1 MEKIVDESNLPIT
14 EMNTS
19 KPRLRVLLVEDN
31 ADALEGIIEMTDFL
45 GHDAQGC
52 QSAEEA
58 LLMLKQQAFDLMITD
73 IGLPGMSGLEL
84 SHQARAI
91 QPLEIVVAS
100 GYARG
105 PDMPPDVGWLMKPFG
120 IDEYAA
126 LLERAARQQNS

>member
-1 MEKIVDESNLPIT
+1 MNDSNSPIAEIKIV
-14 EMNTS
+14 

-45 GHDAQGC
+45 GHDAHGC

-58 LLMLKQQAFDLMITD
+58 LLILKEQIFDLMITD

-84 SHQARAI
+84 SRQARTI

-105 PDMPPDVGWLMKPFG
+105 PNMPPDVGWLMKPFG

-126 LLERAARQQNS
+126 LLENAAKQ